1 MKVWLFYWV
10 GYVVLSFIFAYVP
23 FVEMI
28 WSTPFVILSALLVDI
43 YYEVNLA
50 IVVALVNPKVRMLDR
65 IYSIVEE
72 KGEPAFEKLFNRA
85 TEVYEMVHA
94 QVQDLVNKRD

>member
-50 IVVALVNPKVRMLDR
+50 IVVALVNPKMRMLDR
-65 IYSIVEE
+65 IYAIVEE
-72 KGEPAFEKLFNRA
+72 KGEPAVEKLLTKA
-85 TEVYEMVHA
+85 TEMYETVQT
-94 QVQDLVNKRD
+94 QVQDLVSKRD